1 MRLVDD
7 PEIAEWVEA
16 LTAAEAF
23 DWDRGI
29 RTKSEVKHGFSVADV
44 ESIFTTPVLFAGRIV
59 EPVSSEKRY
68 LLLGVTTDGRYA
80 AVVFPGA
87 ARNYARSVA
96 ARCGARRRRGTMQR
110 GKKRTVSRTM
120 MKNASSKRD
129 ATLREFEERDLGDDI
144 AAAGTARML
153 RPTRATMPTSIVL
166 EKDLVEKLRAKGA
179 KRGLGYQT
187 MLKVIV
193 REHVDEY

>member
-1 MRLVDD
+1 VASAGSGGSTR
-7 PEIAEWVEA
+7 VEA
-16 LTAAEAF
+16 LTGGN
-23 DWDRGI
+23 RK
-29 RTKSEVKHGFSVADV
+29 KSEVKHGFSVADV
-44 ESIFTTPVLFAGRIV
+44 ESILTSPLLFAGRIV

-68 LLLGVTTDGRYA
+68 LLLGVTADARYA
-80 AVVFPGA
+80 AVVFTRR
-87 ARNYARSVA
+87 ARSYARSVA
-96 ARCGARRRRGTMQR
+96 ARCGARRRRHTMQR
-110 GKKRTVSRTM
+110 GKKSAASRTM

-129 ATLREFEERDLGDDI
+129 ATLRDFEERDLGDDI

-153 RPTRATMPTSIVL
+153 RPMRATMPTSIVL